1 MKTSS
6 PSSLLALVATIF
18 LSSSNAFV
26 VRPQQTNNNKA
37 AAASTRLF
45 LEDRIADLIDDEIY
59 RQSHK
64 KEFEKE
70 WMEKNRE
77 AIFHRMKTEFMPEAV
92 ETPDE
97 DFRQHNRDKNL
108 ADKDP
113 QAYCADRC
121 VATGNCDI
129 YEEL

>member
-1 MKTSS
+1 MKTPS
-6 PSSLLALVATIF
+6 PPLLALVATVF
-18 LSSSNAFV
+18 LSSTSNAFV
-26 VRPQQTNNNKA
+26 VRAQTKA
-37 AAASTRLF
+37 ASTSTRLF
-45 LEDRIADLIDDEIY
+45 LEDRIADLIDDDIY

-64 KEFEKE
+64 KEVDKE

-77 AIFHRMKTEFMPEAV
+77 AIFYRMRTDFMPEAI
-92 ETPDE
+92 ETPDD
-97 DFRQHNRDKNL
+97 DFRQHNKDKLL

-121 VATGNCDI
+121 VATGNCEI

>member
-6 PSSLLALVATIF
+6 PSLLALLATVF
-18 LSSSNAFV
+18 LSSSNGFV
-26 VRPQQTNNNKA
+26 VRPQINA
-37 AAASTRLF
+37 ASSTRLF
-45 LEDRIADLIDDEIY
+45 LEDRIADMIDGEIF

-64 KEFEKE
+64 KEFEAE

-92 ETPDE
+92 VLPDE
-97 DFRQHNRDKNL
+97 DYRQHNKDKIL

-121 VATGNCDI
+121 VATGNCEI
-129 YEEL
+129 YEDL

>member
-1 MKTSS
+1 MKT
-6 PSSLLALVATIF
+6 PSTSLLALVATVF
-18 LSSSNAFV
+18 LPSSSNAFV
-26 VRPQQTNNNKA
+26 VRPQTTK
-37 AAASTRLF
+37 AASTSLF
-45 LEDRIADLIDDEIY
+45 LENRIADLIDDEIY
-59 RQSHK
+59 RQSHQ

-77 AIFHRMKTEFMPEAV
+77 AIFHRMKTDFMPEAV
-92 ETPDE
+92 VTPDE

-121 VATGNCDI
+121 VATGNCEI
-129 YEEL
+129 YEE

>member
-6 PSSLLALVATIF
+6 PSLLALIATVF

-26 VRPQQTNNNKA
+26 VRPQINA
-37 AAASTRLF
+37 ASSTRLF
-45 LEDRIADLIDDEIY
+45 LEDRIADMIDGEIF

-64 KEFEKE
+64 KEFEAE

-92 ETPDE
+92 VLPDE
-97 DFRQHNRDKNL
+97 DYRQHNKDKIL

-121 VATGNCDI
+121 VATGNCEI
-129 YEEL
+129 YEDL

>member
-1 MKTSS
+1 MIDGE
-6 PSSLLALVATIF
+6 IF
-18 LSSSNAFV
+18 
-26 VRPQQTNNNKA
+26 
-37 AAASTRLF
+37 
-45 LEDRIADLIDDEIY
+45 

-64 KEFEKE
+64 KEFEAE

-92 ETPDE
+92 VLPDE
-97 DFRQHNRDKNL
+97 DYRQHNKDKIL

-121 VATGNCDI
+121 VATGNCEI
-129 YEEL
+129 YEDL